1 MAKKQET
8 KRVEVEQSQVQ
19 EEVVVTTQ
27 QVVEKQKPKRQEPTY
42 KKAGDGWEIK
52 DRTYYLKSRKKPL
65 SQMIRSANIYWFD
78 EKEGYE
84 RELKYCENQQTCFVD
99 EMKGDQRLSH
109 IIFRNGALH
118 VTREKTILQ
127 KLLSLYHPE
136 FGVTYYEWKP
146 EAKAADE
153 IDVLEM
159 EIAALNAAKNLD
171 IDMAEAVL
179 RVEVG
184 SGVSSMSSKEIKRD
198 LLLYAKR
205 NPRLFLELVND
216 ENVVLRNFGI
226 KATEMGILKL
236 SSDQRTFSW
245 GSNDRKLMNVPFD
258 EHPYSALAAWFKT
271 DEGMEI
277 YSNIEKRLK

>member
-1 MAKKQET
+1 MTKKT
-8 KRVEVEQSQVQ
+8 KKVEVEEPQVQ
-19 EEVVVTTQ
+19 EDTVVVKQ
-27 QVVEKQKPKRQEPTY
+27 QKPKVVEPPQP
-42 KKAGDGWEIK
+42 KKNVWEVK
-52 DRTYYLKSRKKPL
+52 DRVYYLTGNKKPL
-65 SQMIRSANIYWFD
+65 SRMIRSANIYYFD
-78 EKEGYE
+78 EEQGYE
-84 RELKYCENQQTCFVD
+84 RELKYCENQKTVFVD

-118 VTREKTILQ
+118 VSREKTVLQ
-127 KLLSLYHPE
+127 KLLSIYHPE
-136 FGVTYYEWKP
+136 CGVSYNEWKP
-146 EAKAADE
+146 AEAAASE
-153 IDVLEM
+153 IDTLEL
-159 EIAALNAAKNLD
+159 EIAALNAAQTLD

-184 SGVSSMSSKEIKRD
+184 SSVSNMSSKELKRD

-205 NPRLFLELVND
+205 NPKLFLELVND

-226 KATEMGILKL
+226 KATEMGIIKL
-236 SSDQRTFSW
+236 SPDQRTFMW

-277 YSNIEKRLK
+277 YSNIEKRLNS

>member
-1 MAKKQET
+1 MTKKT
-8 KRVEVEQSQVQ
+8 KKVEAEEPQVQ
-19 EEVVVTTQ
+19 KEVVVETAP
-27 QVVEKQKPKRQEPTY
+27 VVEQPKRKEPIY
-42 KKAGDGWEIK
+42 KKAEDGWEIK

-78 EKEGYE
+78 ENKGFE

-118 VTREKTILQ
+118 VNREKTILQ

-136 FGVTYYEWKP
+136 SDVTYEEWKP
-146 EAKAADE
+146 VAKASSE
-153 IDVLEM
+153 IDNLEM
-159 EIAALNAAKNLD
+159 EIEALNAAKNLD
-171 IDMAEAVL
+171 INMAEAVM

-184 SGVSSMSSKEIKRD
+184 SGVSNMSSKELKRD

-205 NPRLFLELVND
+205 NPRLFLELVSD

-226 KATEMGILKL
+226 KATEMGIIKL
-236 SSDQRTFSW
+236 SPDQRTFSW
-245 GSNDRKLMNVPFD
+245 GSNDRKLMNIPFD

-277 YSNIEKRLK
+277 YSNIEKRLNS